1 MLGLGRYLQHKKLS
15 TNPPDDDEYDI
26 DNQQNNKTDL
36 SFDEDINNDIN
47 TSEHRSFGILPQS
60 DDIFQVTYLG
70 EEPISLNSNN
80 SHEQIDMQQIY
91 KHVNGPRFSPQN
103 AMSRSKRM
111 ELTVTESGIN
121 LTVSSSSASSSRI
134 GGGGGSKPAS
144 NTEDTNYKTLGV
156 PELLLLSTKPL
167 HKKVLVAL
175 CSSNSDTQN
184 SGSGSLDR
192 KKYTLSVMVCQKECH
207 PAEIIDLCSQRLS
220 IKPKNMSN
228 IINDG
233 GRRMLVDKKR
243 KYSPQHILELV
254 YTVNN
259 ESAVNGGELKKN
271 IQISEQLPTTTSSSL
286 SDDFDLDDEFS
297 KLAMKRI
304 DSLPHHLQ
312 HNKGVDSILLIQEP
326 VTGLS
331 NNISNT
337 GTGFSSSATRRESLS
352 PSFSSSNDMSNGNNF
367 LTKNIKQQQQSSSSN
382 KCNFFSPSFYNSY
395 SRVSNGL

>member
-36 SFDEDINNDIN
+36 SFDENINNDTN

-70 EEPISLNSNN
+70 EEPISLDSNN

-121 LTVSSSSASSSRI
+121 LTVSSYSASSYRI
-134 GGGGGSKPAS
+134 GGVGGKQAT
-144 NTEDTNYKTLGV
+144 NTEDTNYKTLSV

-167 HKKVLVAL
+167 HKKVLVAV
-175 CSSNSDTQN
+175 CSSNSDAQN
-184 SGSGSLDR
+184 GRSGNLDR
-192 KKYTLSVMVCQKECH
+192 KKYTLSVLVCQKECH

-220 IKPKNMSN
+220 IKPKNMNN
-228 IINDG
+228 IIDNG
-233 GRRMLVDKKR
+233 GRRMLVEKKR

-259 ESAVNGGELKKN
+259 ESAVDGSELETD
-271 IQISEQLPTTTSSSL
+271 IQISEQLLTITSSSL
-286 SDDFDLDDEFS
+286 SDDFDLDDEFL
-297 KLAMKRI
+297 KLAMKRT

-312 HNKGVDSILLIQEP
+312 NEKSVDSILLIQEP

-331 NNISNT
+331 NISNT
-337 GTGFSSSATRRESLS
+337 GTGFSFSATRRESLS
-352 PSFSSSNDMSNGNNF
+352 PSSSSNDMGNGNNF
-367 LTKNIKQQQQSSSSN
+367 FTKNKQQQQQQQSSSSN